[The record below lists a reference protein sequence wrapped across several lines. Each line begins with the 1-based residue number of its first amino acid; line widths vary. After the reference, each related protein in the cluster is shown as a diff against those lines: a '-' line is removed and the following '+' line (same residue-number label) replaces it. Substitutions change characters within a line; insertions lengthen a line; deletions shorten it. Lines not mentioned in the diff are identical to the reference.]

1 MNVDILAIGVHPDD
15 IELACSG
22 TLLQHIAL
30 GYKVA
35 LLDLTCG
42 ELGTRGSAE
51 LRLEEAAVASK
62 MLGAVV
68 RGNLEFA
75 DGFFEH
81 NRENLLKIIEM
92 IRFLRPKIILANAI
106 SDRHPDH
113 GRAAKLVSD
122 ACFLSGLRKVKTEW
136 DDEVQKEWRP
146 EVVYHYIQDHS
157 LKPDF
162 VVDISPYINR
172 KLEII
177 QAYKSQFFD
186 PNSKEPETPISSKAF
201 LEYIKGQNRTYGR
214 PAGFEYAEG
223 FTVARTIG
231 VHSLFNLK

>member
-15 IELACSG
+15 IELSCSG

-42 ELGTRGSAE
+42 ELGTRGNAE
-51 LRLEEAAVASK
+51 TRLEEAALASK

-81 NRENLLKIIEM
+81 TQENLIKIIEM
-92 IRFLRPKIILANAI
+92 IRFLRPKIILANAV

-122 ACFLSGLRKVKTEW
+122 ACFLSGLVKIETELYEEPQEPW
-136 DDEVQKEWRP
+136 KT
-146 EVVYHYIQDHS
+146 IT
-157 LKPDF
+157 L
-162 VVDISPYINR
+162 
-172 KLEII
+172 
-177 QAYKSQFFD
+177 SQ
-186 PNSKEPETPISSKAF
+186 I
-201 LEYIKGQNRTYGR
+201 L
-214 PAGFEYAEG
+214 
-223 FTVARTIG
+223 
-231 VHSLFNLK
+231 